1 MKLHSFKIKP
11 SLTMKK
17 SQEFVEES
25 GKDILVYLTED
36 KSLQQHLFST
46 QEIRPRHLLRAKRT
60 STCRTDAVTCFV
72 EPTNK

>member
-36 KSLQQHLFST
+36 KSL
-46 QEIRPRHLLRAKRT
+46 EIRPRHLLRAKRT